1 MEFLCQSKD
10 NIFVAAH
17 RGWSEKYPEN
27 TMAAFRAAADLGV
40 DQLET
45 DVRVTKDGQFVLHH
59 DYMADRTTDGEGHI
73 RDMTLSQ
80 VKKLDAGIKKG
91 EQFRG
96 ERIPTLDEFIEFV
109 KKYPRLTVDFEL
121 KEYPR
126 DYDDDTPYKVCDKIL
141 RVIDDADM
149 TKRCVINTFSPK
161 LHEYIRDVY
170 GSHFRQHVY
179 FPMTAML
186 GGEKISRDPYSY
198 AYCACM
204 FRAFWSDVDLASKE
218 ECEKMT
224 SLGVQ
229 PWAGA
234 GIRDEAGVDA
244 VIERGCT
251 LITCNN
257 PDVILD
263 LLQKK
268 GKRK

>member
-1 MEFLCQSKD
+1 MEYLNQSKD

-27 TMAAFRAAADLGV
+27 TMASFRAAAELGV
-40 DQLET
+40 DQIET
-45 DVRVTKDGQFVLHH
+45 DVRVTRDGQFVLHH
-59 DYMADRTTDGEGHI
+59 DYMADRTTNGAGHI
-73 RDMTLSQ
+73 RDLTLKEVLS
-80 VKKLDAGIKKG
+80 LETGNKKG
-91 EQFRG
+91 EIFRG
-96 ERIPTLDEFIEFV
+96 EKIPTLEEFIDFV
-109 KKYPRLTVDFEL
+109 KSYPTLTVDFEL

-141 RVIDDADM
+141 RIIDDADM

-179 FPMTAML
+179 FPLTAML
-186 GGEKISRDPYSY
+186 GGEKITRDPYSY

-204 FRAFWSDVDLASKE
+204 FRAFWSEVELASKE
-218 ECEKMT
+218 DCEKMA

-234 GIRDEAGVDA
+234 GICNETGVDA

-263 LLQKK
+263 LLRKK
-268 GKRK
+268 GKHK